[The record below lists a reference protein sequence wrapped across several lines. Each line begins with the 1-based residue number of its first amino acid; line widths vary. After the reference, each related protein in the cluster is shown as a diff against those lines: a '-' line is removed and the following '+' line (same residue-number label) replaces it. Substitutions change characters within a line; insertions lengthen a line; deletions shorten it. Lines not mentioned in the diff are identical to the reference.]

1 MKSIAFNCCSV
12 GLAACIACTNPAFAE
27 TRSVSTVGRAVV
39 AAELTLD
46 QAKHNALSQARALA
60 VEQAA
65 GVTVSSVALLQDSMI
80 VSDLVQTL
88 AYGFI
93 VRENATAWSG
103 SWATETK
110 SGELGYPVVEVKLDA
125 VVDVRPKQFFRNDLL
140 KVQLDKATYR
150 DGETGNLQ
158 IEAKEDLAILV
169 VNYTAKSSIVPI
181 FPYTK
186 GQANTVAK
194 GGVLKLPT
202 TAADGWDIVMHNYA
216 GHERDA
222 EAFIVLG
229 FPSNAQTDGI
239 AWEKLFVPGAE
250 IPYATFFEQLLSLP
264 LDWIAQQTVVYTVV
278 RE

>member
-1 MKSIAFNCCSV
+1 MKSIAFNCCTV
-12 GLAACIACTNPAFAE
+12 GLAACIACANPVFAE
-27 TRSVSTVGRAVV
+27 TRAVTTVGRAVV

-80 VSDLVQTL
+80 VSDLVRTF

-93 VRENATAWSG
+93 VREKSAAWAG
-103 SWATETK
+103 SWAKETK

-125 VVDVRPKQFFRNDLL
+125 VVDVRPRQFFRNDLL
-140 KVQLDKATYR
+140 NVSLDKTTYR
-150 DGETGNLQ
+150 DGETASVQ
-158 IEAKEDLAILV
+158 IETRENLTILV

-181 FPYTK
+181 FPYAK
-186 GQANTVAK
+186 GQANSIAK
-194 GGVLKLPT
+194 GSVLNLPMA
-202 TAADGWDIVMHNYA
+202 AADGWDIVMRNYA
-216 GHERDA
+216 GHEHDA

-229 FPSNAQTDGI
+229 FPRNAQTDGI
-239 AWEKLFVPGAE
+239 AWEKLFVSGVE
-250 IPYATFFEQLLSLP
+250 IPYATFFEQLLGLP

-278 RE
+278 RK